1 MKSYSF
7 VNLGEEWQKNLSILE
22 LAGLGKYRSG
32 VHGSR

>member
-7 VNLGEEWQKNLSILE
+7 VNQARNDKKNLSILE
-22 LAGLGKYRSG
+22 LIGLGKYRSG